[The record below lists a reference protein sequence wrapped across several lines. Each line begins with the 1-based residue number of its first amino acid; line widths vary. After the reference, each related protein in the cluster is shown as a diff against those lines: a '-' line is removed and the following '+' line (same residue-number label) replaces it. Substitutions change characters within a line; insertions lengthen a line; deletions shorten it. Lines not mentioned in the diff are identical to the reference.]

1 MIGRTM
7 MNNPNQD
14 KDPEEE
20 ESSGKKKENESPD
33 NRSENK
39 PSRLA
44 KRKGQRPAFPFKRK
58 PVE

>member
-20 ESSGKKKENESPD
+20 ESSGKKKENE
-33 NRSENK
+33 
-39 PSRLA
+39 
-44 KRKGQRPAFPFKRK
+44 RPAFPFKRK
-58 PVE
+58 PV